1 MSEICYTS
9 RVASSICMCASC
21 DPKFVRNLLRNTV
34 MSDADLELL
43 IPLYESLMMA
53 RDSQTS
59 TTLVLT
65 PEMVAALTRV
75 MEVAGEL

>member
-1 MSEICYTS
+1 
-9 RVASSICMCASC
+9 
-21 DPKFVRNLLRNTV
+21 

-65 PEMVAALTRV
+65 PEMVEALTRV
-75 MEVAGEL
+75 MELAGEL